1 MPFNRNVKKRVT
13 YLLGNGHPPLK
24 ITVTVSPQIILCLFG
39 RNQTVF
45 WKDKEKKIRECRT
58 SRRKRLLLALL
69 LPVLSGTKT
78 PFERLRVTKIINKA
92 NDTRTRGV
100 PLGLLVITRRPS
112 FPFDTANNSTLFLY
126 LNLH

>member
-45 WKDKEKKIRECRT
+45 WKDKEKKIREIG
-58 SRRKRLLLALL
+58 SNVGP
-69 LPVLSGTKT
+69 PV
-78 PFERLRVTKIINKA
+78 ER
-92 NDTRTRGV
+92 D
-100 PLGLLVITRRPS
+100 
-112 FPFDTANNSTLFLY
+112 Y
-126 LNLH
+126 Y